1 MSAHKKKR
9 DRATQ
14 LATFLLA
21 LLLMV
26 SVATGSMATEA
37 HAPAAG
43 GLFSTSTVLTPSLN
57 TTQPVFPSS
66 GQLAIHAEG
75 LKTQVTKDAT
85 SEDTEEPASET
96 SGWSW
101 WPVFWFA
108 LGSLLVGA
116 IVFLS
121 RRRLV

>member
-1 MSAHKKKR
+1 MSAHKNKR
-9 DRATQ
+9 GRATQ
-14 LATFLLA
+14 LATFSLA

-26 SVATGSMATEA
+26 SVATGFMATEA

-57 TTQPVFPSS
+57 TTQQVFPSS
-66 GQLAIHAEG
+66 GQLSIRAER
-75 LKTQVTKDAT
+75 LKTQVTKDSVNKD
-85 SEDTEEPASET
+85 SEESASEA
-96 SGWSW
+96 SDWSW
-101 WPVFWFA
+101 WPILWVA
-108 LGSLLVGA
+108 LGSLVLGA